1 MMPTR
6 AMPRR
11 TLVATA
17 AALPLA
23 ARAQAPYPDRPIRL
37 ITTIP
42 PGGAPDI
49 AARILA
55 QPLTER
61 LRQPVVVE
69 NRPGSN
75 GLIAAEAAARARPD
89 GTTLLFAQDT
99 VFTVNPWIYERPPV
113 DVATDLLPVASVASN
128 QFLFAVNPRLPV
140 RTLAEFVALAK
151 RSDPPLAYASGGSGS
166 QHQLAMEMLTRRAGI
181 SLLHVPFRGGTPAV
195 TATVAGDTAAVFS
208 GTSSAPLVREGR
220 LRALAVTGPRRSA
233 AFPELPTIAETY
245 PGYEVTI
252 WLGLFAPAGLPA
264 PILTRL
270 REETAAA
277 LADPELRARLDAAGG
292 LEPFPSTPE
301 AFAALIAADREKYGA
316 LIREIGIR
324 VE

>member
-1 MMPTR
+1 MMH
-6 AMPRR
+6 RR
-11 TLVATA
+11 TLAA
-17 AALPLA
+17 AALPLVPA
-23 ARAQAPYPDRPIRL
+23 AQAQPTYPDRPIRL

-42 PGGAPDI
+42 PGGAPDV

-55 QPLTER
+55 QSLTER

-75 GLIAAEAAARARPD
+75 GLIAADAAAKARPD

-99 VFTVNPWIYERPPV
+99 VFAVNPWIYERPPV
-113 DVATDLLPVASVASN
+113 NVATDLIPVASVASN
-128 QFLFAVNPRLPV
+128 QFLLAINPRLPA
-140 RTLAEFVALAK
+140 RTLAEFVDLAR

-166 QHQLAMEMLTRRAGI
+166 QHQLAMEMLMRRAGI

-195 TATVAGDTAAVFS
+195 TATVAGDTVAVFS
-208 GTSSAPLVREGR
+208 GTSSAPLVRDGK
-220 LRALAVTGPRRSA
+220 LRALAVTGPRRSD
-233 AFPELPTIAETY
+233 AFPDLPTIAETY

-264 PILTRL
+264 PILARL
-270 REETAAA
+270 REETQAA
-277 LADPELRARLDAAGG
+277 LQDADLRARLEAAGG
-292 LEPFPSTPE
+292 LEPFATTPE

-316 LIREIGIR
+316 LIREIGIK